1 MNSVVAALAVFLI
14 RTIYMLCR
22 KQAIPHLWT
31 AVFAASLC
39 PFSLIGLLGLPDN
52 GAVVNLLLDSSVK
65 FYFFILWEGIAAAL
79 VGASFYRCR
88 QRKWKALESMQLED
102 NVFLLE
108 GIRKPVVCGFYHPM
122 IYIPV
127 RLPEEERE
135 KVVAHKK
142 RLIAGYG
149 HRLLVCSILVTYFNW
164 FNPVLWLSLYYYSE
178 DLKRL

>member
-127 RLPEEERE
+127 WLPEEERE

>member
-1 MNSVVAALAVFLI
+1 MGRHCGCFGG
-14 RTIYMLCR
+14 R
-22 KQAIPHLWT
+22 K
-31 AVFAASLC
+31 
-39 PFSLIGLLGLPDN
+39 LLPMQT
-52 GAVVNLLLDSSVK
+52 K
-65 FYFFILWEGIAAAL
+65 E
-79 VGASFYRCR
+79 
-88 QRKWKALESMQLED
+88 WKALESMQLED

-127 RLPEEERE
+127 RLPEEARE

-142 RLIAGYG
+142 RLIAGYS
-149 HRLLVCSILVTYFNW
+149 HRLLVCAILVTYFNW